1 MQIKVEKAG
10 YLFHMRNLVVRFSQ
24 NYEYFL
30 NYELFPMQIVV
41 QISMVNISL
50 ANTTATVLM
59 CLLLKQCPVSSLPSF
74 YNFPLWQS
82 HYSGSNHP
90 QSVSSNQML
99 RFVSGIHYTLLP
111 RELGFGNITLASWL
125 INSAHRIDT
134 NLKARI
140 PPENRKICYYCHL
153 WFMLE

>member
-1 MQIKVEKAG
+1 
-10 YLFHMRNLVVRFSQ
+10 MRNLVVHFSQ
-24 NYEYFL
+24 NYNSWVFL
-30 NYELFPMQIVV
+30 KWIMNCFQCKQLFK
-41 QISMVNISL
+41 QISTANISF
-50 ANTTATVLM
+50 ANTTATIPLG
-59 CLLLKQCPVSSLPSF
+59 LLVKQCPLSLLTTSF

-90 QSVSSNQML
+90 QSISSNQML
-99 RFVSGIHYTLLP
+99 GFVSGIHYMLLP

-134 NLKARI
+134 KLKARI